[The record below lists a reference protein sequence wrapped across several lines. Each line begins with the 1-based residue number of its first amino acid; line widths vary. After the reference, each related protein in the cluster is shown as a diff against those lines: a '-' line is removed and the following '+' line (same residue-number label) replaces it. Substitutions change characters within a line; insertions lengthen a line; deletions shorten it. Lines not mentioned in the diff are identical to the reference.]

1 MPFCGFEISELEF
14 SGVHKAHQISI
25 KGGKHRLV
33 TLALGA
39 SKYGETL
46 KQKMK
51 ITDVVINPQK
61 ISNRKY
67 PFSHSL

>member
-1 MPFCGFEISELEF
+1 MSPFLDLKFQNLSFLG
-14 SGVHKAHQISI
+14 SI
-25 KGGKHRLV
+25 GLIRSPSKGGEHSLV

-51 ITDVVINPQK
+51 ITDVVINPPNFK
-61 ISNRKY
+61 PEI
-67 PFSHSL
+67 PFFA